1 MSAPRN
7 AQSSTRLPSPNSS
20 NSLRLTTG
28 SFKRSPF
35 ITLISLFPFDRS
47 LPISTI
53 KPTAELNPPYG
64 GPLVDLHVSDVRA
77 AEMKVSAKDF
87 TSLTLDERGLC
98 DLELLAVGGFSPL
111 KGFMGK
117 ADYERVVAEMR
128 LVDGTLWPLP
138 VTLPVTPSEG
148 IAVGKTLAL
157 RDVYGNL
164 LAFLHVEEIYAFDK
178 ENEAKHAY
186 GTTDAKHPA
195 VAYLNKQPGHYA
207 AGKLEVLRTPPHYD
221 FVELRRT
228 PAELR
233 EHFKSLGWNKVVA
246 FQTRNPLHRA
256 HEELTK
262 RAAEQIG
269 GGLLIHPVVGVT
281 KPGDVDHYT
290 RVRCYRALVDN
301 YYEPGTVVLSLLPL
315 AMRMAGPREVLL
327 HAIIRRNHGCT
338 DFIVGRDHAGP
349 GNDSTGKPFYTPY
362 AAQESMAKY
371 KDEIGMGMVDFKQMV
386 YLPDENRYAPVDEV
400 PAGVKTADIS
410 GTQVRDD
417 YLAKGLQLP
426 EWFSRPAV
434 AEVLNETSPPKFR
447 QGLTI
452 WFTGL
457 SGSGK
462 STVAHGLVERLAE
475 YGRNVSALD
484 GDEIRTHL
492 SKGLGFSKEDR
503 DTNIRRVGYVA
514 GLVAQHGGTTLCSV
528 ISPYKAVRDEARKT
542 SKGNFVE
549 VYCDTPIDVC
559 EKRDVKGLYAKA
571 RNAVKEGKP
580 MGFTGVDDPYEPPVN
595 PEVTLD
601 TSEQSVEQCVDVI
614 VAKLLE
620 LGYVLP
626 HGHIA

>member
-1 MSAPRN
+1 VTPNERPAAP
-7 AQSSTRLPSPNSS
+7 
-20 NSLRLTTG
+20 G
-28 SFKRSPF
+28 GG
-35 ITLISLFPFDRS
+35 
-47 LPISTI
+47 
-53 KPTAELNPPYG
+53 LNPPYG
-64 GPLVDLHVSDVRA
+64 GTLVNLIVDDGRA
-77 AEMKVSAKDF
+77 AEMKATAKDF
-87 TSLTLDERGLC
+87 ASLTLDERGLC

-111 KGFMGK
+111 KTFLGK
-117 ADYERVVAEMR
+117 ADYRRVVAEMR
-128 LVDGTLWPLP
+128 LADGTLWPLP
-138 VTLPVTPSEG
+138 ITLPVTPGDGVAEG
-148 IAVGKTLAL
+148 KPLAL

-164 LAFLHVEEIYAFDK
+164 LAFLHVEEIYAYDK
-178 ENEAKHAY
+178 DEEARGAY
-186 GTTDAKHPA
+186 GSTDAEHPS
-195 VAYLNKQPGHYA
+195 VAHLARQPGHYA
-207 AGKLEVLRTPPHYD
+207 SGRLEVIRVPPHYD

-233 EHFKSLGWNKVVA
+233 DHFTSLGWSRIVA

-262 RAAEQIG
+262 RAARQIG

-327 HAIIRRNHGCT
+327 HAIIRRNYGCT
-338 DFIVGRDHAGP
+338 HFIVGRDHAGP
-349 GNDSTGKPFYTPY
+349 GKDSTGQPFYSPY
-362 AAQESMAKY
+362 AAQESMGRHQA
-371 KDEIGMGMVDFKQMV
+371 EIGMQMVDFKQMV
-386 YLPDENRYAPVDEV
+386 YLPDEGRYCPVDEV
-400 PAGVKTADIS
+400 PPGARTADIS
-410 GTQVRDD
+410 GTEVRDK
-417 YLAKGLQLP
+417 YLARGLQLP

-434 AEVLNETSPPKFR
+434 AEILGETNPPRFR

-462 STVAHGLVERLAE
+462 STVAHALIERLAE
-475 YGRNVSALD
+475 FGRNCSLLD

-528 ISPYKAVRDEARKT
+528 ISPYRAIRDEARKM

-549 VYCDTPIDVC
+549 VYCSTPVEVC
-559 EKRDVKGLYAKA
+559 EQRDVKGMYAKA
-571 RNAVKEGKP
+571 RAALAEGKP
-580 MGFTGVDDPYEPPVN
+580 MGFTGVDDPYEPPAN
-595 PEVTLD
+595 PEVALD
-601 TSEQSVEQCVDVI
+601 TSKLSVQQCVDAI
-614 VAKLLE
+614 VEKLLE
-620 LGYVLP
+620 LGYILP
-626 HGHIA
+626 HGHIAE

>member
-1 MSAPRN
+1 
-7 AQSSTRLPSPNSS
+7 
-20 NSLRLTTG
+20 
-28 SFKRSPF
+28 
-35 ITLISLFPFDRS
+35 
-47 LPISTI
+47 
-53 KPTAELNPPYG
+53 
-64 GPLVDLHVSDVRA
+64 
-77 AEMKVSAKDF
+77 MKATSKDF
-87 TSLTLDERGLC
+87 ASITLDERGLC
-98 DLELLAVGGFSPL
+98 DLELLATGAFSPL
-111 KGFMGK
+111 KSFMGK
-117 ADYERVVAEMR
+117 ADYDRVVAEMR
-128 LVDGTLWPLP
+128 LADGTLWPLP
-138 VTLPVTPSEG
+138 VTLPVTPGSG
-148 IAVGKTLAL
+148 IAVGKPLGL

-164 LAFLHVEEIYAFDK
+164 LAFLHIEEIFAYDK
-178 ENEAKHAY
+178 ETEAKGAY
-186 GTTDAKHPA
+186 GSADAKHPA

-207 AGKLEVLRTPPHYD
+207 AGRLEVIRVPPHYD

-233 EHFKSLGWNKVVA
+233 DHFKSLGWSRVVA

-262 RAAEQIG
+262 RAAAQIG

-301 YYEPGTVVLSLLPL
+301 YYEPNSVVLSLLPL

-349 GNDSTGKPFYTPY
+349 GADSTGKPFYAPY
-362 AAQESMAKY
+362 AAQEAMEKHKA
-371 KDEIGMGMVDFKQMV
+371 EIGMGMVDFKQMV
-386 YLPDENRYAPVDEV
+386 FLPDEKRYSPVDEV

-410 GTQVRDD
+410 GTQVRDN
-417 YLAKGLQLP
+417 YLAKGIPLP

-434 AEVLNETSPPKFR
+434 AEILGETNPPKFH

-462 STVAHGLVERLAE
+462 STVAHGLIERLAE
-475 YGRNVSALD
+475 YGRNVSLLD

-503 DTNIRRVGYVA
+503 DANINRVGYVA
-514 GLVAQHGGTTLCSV
+514 GLVAQHGGTTLCAV
-528 ISPYKAVRDEARKT
+528 ISPYRETRDNARRS

-549 VYCDTPIDVC
+549 VYCNTPIEEC

-571 RNAVKEGKP
+571 RAGEIK
-580 MGFTGVDDPYEPPVN
+580 GFTGVDDPYEAPLN
-595 PEVTLD
+595 PEVTID
-601 TSEQSVEQCVDVI
+601 TSKLSVQESVDKI
-614 VAKLLE
+614 IEKLLA
-620 LGYVLP
+620 LGYILP
-626 HGHIA
+626 HGHIAE

>member
-1 MSAPRN
+1 M
-7 AQSSTRLPSPNSS
+7 
-20 NSLRLTTG
+20 
-28 SFKRSPF
+28 
-35 ITLISLFPFDRS
+35 
-47 LPISTI
+47 
-53 KPTAELNPPYG
+53 
-64 GPLVDLHVSDVRA
+64 VDEARA
-77 AEMKVSAKDF
+77 AEMKATAKDHA
-87 TSLTLDERGLC
+87 SLTLDERGLC

-111 KGFMGK
+111 TGFLGR

-128 LVDGTLWPLP
+128 LADGTLWPLP
-138 VTLPVTPSEG
+138 VTLPVTPGGGVAEG
-148 IAVGKTLAL
+148 KPLAL

-164 LAFLHVEEIYAFDK
+164 LAFLHVEEIYPYDK
-178 ENEAKHAY
+178 EAEARNAY
-186 GTTDAKHPA
+186 GSTDAKHPS
-195 VAYLNKQPGHYA
+195 VAYLNRQPGHYA
-207 AGKLEVLRTPPHYD
+207 SGRLEVIRVPPHYD
-221 FVELRRT
+221 FVDLRRT

-233 EHFKSLGWNKVVA
+233 DHFHALGSGKIVA

-301 YYEPGTVVLSLLPL
+301 YYEPGSVVLRLLPL

-338 DFIVGRDHAGP
+338 HFVVGRDHAGP
-349 GNDSTGKPFYTPY
+349 GKDSTGKPFYEPY
-362 AAQESMAKY
+362 AAQESMAQY
-371 KDEIGMGMVDFKQMV
+371 KDEIGMEMVDFKQMV
-386 YLPDENRYAPVDEV
+386 YLPDEGRYSPVDEV
-400 PAGVKTADIS
+400 PAGVRTADIS
-410 GTQVRDD
+410 GTEVREK

-434 AEVLNETSPPKFR
+434 AEILNETSPPRFR

-462 STVAHGLVERLAE
+462 STVAHALVERLAE
-475 YGRNVSALD
+475 FGRNVSLLD

-503 DTNIRRVGYVA
+503 DANINRVGYVA
-514 GLVAQHGGTTLCSV
+514 GLVAQHGGTTLCAV
-528 ISPYKAVRDEARKT
+528 ISPYRETRDNARRL

-549 VYCDTPIDVC
+549 VFCDTPIEVC

-571 RNAVKEGKP
+571 RAGETK
-580 MGFTGVDDPYEPPVN
+580 GFTGVDDPYEAPLD

-601 TSEQSVEQCVDVI
+601 TSKLSVQECAHVI
-614 VAKLLE
+614 IDKLIE
-620 LGYVLP
+620 LGYILP
-626 HGHIA
+626 HGHIPA

>member
-1 MSAPRN
+1 VPPTA
-7 AQSSTRLPSPNSS
+7 PSPEPPN
-20 NSLRLTTG
+20 LE
-28 SFKRSPF
+28 
-35 ITLISLFPFDRS
+35 TLSLFPSRPERS
-47 LPISTI
+47 PTISAT
-53 KPTAELNPPYG
+53 TSQAAGQLNPPYG
-64 GPLVDLHVSDVRA
+64 GTLVDLIVDDARSSA
-77 AEMKVSAKDF
+77 MKAQAKDF
-87 TSLTLDERGLC
+87 ASLTLDERGLC
-98 DLELLAVGGFSPL
+98 DLELLAVGAFSPL

-117 ADYERVVAEMR
+117 ADYERVVAETR
-128 LVDGTLWPLP
+128 LADGTLWPLP

-148 IAVGKTLAL
+148 VAPGKTLAL

-178 ENEAKHAY
+178 QAEAQGAY

-195 VAYLNKQPGHYA
+195 VAYLNRQPGHYA
-207 AGKLEVLRTPPHYD
+207 AGRLEVLRTPPHYD

-228 PAELR
+228 PKELR
-233 EHFKSLGWNKVVA
+233 EHFQSLGWNRVVA

-262 RAAEQIG
+262 RAAEQVG

-281 KPGDVDHYT
+281 KPGDVDHFT

-301 YYEPGTVVLSLLPL
+301 YYEPGSVVLSLLPL

-349 GNDSTGKPFYTPY
+349 GNDSAGKPFYAPY
-362 AAQESMAKY
+362 AAQEAMAQH

-386 YLPDENRYAPVDEV
+386 YLPDENRYSPVDEV
-400 PAGVKTADIS
+400 PKGVKTADIS
-410 GTQVRDD
+410 GTQVRDN
-417 YLAKGLQLP
+417 YLALGLQLP
-426 EWFSRPAV
+426 DWFSRPAV
-434 AEVLNETSPPKFR
+434 AEILNETSPPKFR

-462 STVAHGLVERLAE
+462 STVAHGLIERLAE
-475 YGRNVSALD
+475 FGRNVSALD

-514 GLVAQHGGTTLCSV
+514 GLINQHGGTTLCSV
-528 ISPYKAVRDEARKT
+528 ISPYRAVRDEARKM

-549 VYCDTPIDVC
+549 VYCDTPLDVC
-559 EKRDVKGLYAKA
+559 EQRDVKGLYAKA
-571 RNAVKEGKP
+571 RTAVAEGKP
-580 MGFTGVDDPYEPPVN
+580 MGFTGVDDPYEPPTN
-595 PEVTLD
+595 AEVTLD
-601 TSEQSVEQCVDVI
+601 TSKQSVQVCVDKI
-614 VAKLLE
+614 IEKLLE
-620 LGYVLP
+620 LGYILP
-626 HGHIA
+626 HGHITEAPAR